1 MKDEMIKHALPPT
14 VLVKLATITGKVFR
28 RYDIRLDDIK
38 FGCNDF
44 KDQFVTRALQ
54 FENLTIEKG
63 EIL

>member
-44 KDQFVTRALQ
+44 KVFRRFD
-54 FENLTIEKG
+54 NLF
-63 EIL
+63 